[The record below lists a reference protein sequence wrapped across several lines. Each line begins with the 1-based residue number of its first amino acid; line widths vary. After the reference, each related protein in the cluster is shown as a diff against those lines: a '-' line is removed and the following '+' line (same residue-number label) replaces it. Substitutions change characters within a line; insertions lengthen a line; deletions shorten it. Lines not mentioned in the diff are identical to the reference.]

1 VPTKPLDQLSPAY
14 KARLEREIA
23 HAAKE
28 GREFSRQAARG
39 HKPPPGKTEHQA
51 RRERE
56 IAKYGS
62 AAAKLRP
69 WEIAQLRLVGA
80 TGQQILDVA
89 QTPNVHL
96 LLKKQRERIAGTLPG
111 IPKSEWD
118 DNIPDVLYYYPRSG
132 VRNAQ

>member
-1 VPTKPLDQLSPAY
+1 MPSKPLEELSPAY
-14 KARLEREIA
+14 RARLEREIA
-23 HAAKE
+23 RAAKE

-56 IAKYGS
+56 IAKHGT

-69 WEIAQLRLVGA
+69 WEIAQLRSLGA

-89 QTPNVHL
+89 QTPNVHAL
-96 LLKKQRERIAGTLPG
+96 LEQQRDRIAGTQPG
-111 IPKSEWD
+111 LDADQWD
-118 DNIPDVLYYYPRSG
+118 DNIPDILYYYHPTS
-132 VRNAQ
+132 